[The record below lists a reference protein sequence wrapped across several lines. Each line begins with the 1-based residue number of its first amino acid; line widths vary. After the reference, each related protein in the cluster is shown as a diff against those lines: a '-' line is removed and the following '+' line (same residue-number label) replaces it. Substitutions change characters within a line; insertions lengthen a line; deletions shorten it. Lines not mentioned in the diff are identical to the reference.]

1 MAQMTAVMSCWK
13 RNEFS
18 DIPCRKEIQAFAK
31 CMETNVRFSLPKLY
45 ILKLLLLAFS
55 VSNVCN
61 YGGRKLGDLIT
72 SGR

>member
-31 CMETNVRFSLPKLY
+31 CLEAKVCSVLAETLHPHGFTLVFAASKRANME
-45 ILKLLLLAFS
+45 
-55 VSNVCN
+55 
-61 YGGRKLGDLIT
+61 GGI
-72 SGR
+72 